1 MSAATVQT
9 ARLVATEARMAPAGP
24 TVPVAGER
32 VEIPTRAGMIRAIFY
47 KAKKAQVKS
56 WMQTL
61 TGMASGVSS
70 ILGSIADAMEENTE
84 MTEEEAQK
92 AKNLRIAAATIDML
106 QGAVTAYAGA
116 QSLGVP
122 MGPIIG
128 AINAAAVVAAGIA
141 NIAKIK
147 ATQVSKDSATTQ
159 TPSVPAQVNAPTVSP
174 QVQQVRTLTSA
185 SEEDRLNR
193 MADDHRVYILSSD
206 LEADRDQHRVQVEET
221 TF

>member
-1 MSAATVQT
+1 
-9 ARLVATEARMAPAGP
+9 
-24 TVPVAGER
+24 
-32 VEIPTRAGMIRAIFY
+32 
-47 KAKKAQVKS
+47 
-56 WMQTL
+56 MQTL
-61 TGMASGVSS
+61 SGMTSGVSS

-84 MTEEEAQK
+84 MTEEEAKK
-92 AKNLRIAAATIDML
+92 AKNLRVASATIDML

-128 AINAAAVVAAGIA
+128 AINAAAVIAAGIA

-147 ATQVSKDSATTQ
+147 ATQVSANSSSSQ
-159 TPSVPAQVNAPTVSP
+159 TPTVPAQVNAPTVSP
-174 QVQQVRTLTSA
+174 QVQQVRNLTSA

-206 LEADRDQHRVQVEET
+206 LEAERDQHRVQVQET